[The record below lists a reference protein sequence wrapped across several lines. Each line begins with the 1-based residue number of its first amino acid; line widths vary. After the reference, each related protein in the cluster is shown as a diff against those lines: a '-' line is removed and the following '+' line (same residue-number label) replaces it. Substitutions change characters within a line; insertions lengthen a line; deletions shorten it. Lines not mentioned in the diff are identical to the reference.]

1 VTAPAG
7 VAPPATSRLGAV
19 EGLRATAAV
28 LVVAF
33 HLHRALLATHPGLLA
48 GTPGLLIDR
57 LGPLGVSI
65 FFVLSGF
72 LLYRPYA
79 LATLRAQPF
88 AATAPYYVRRFVRIV
103 PAYWLALGV
112 FALTASYTVV
122 SNGVDG
128 ITYFGLVQ
136 NYRSGYALRGIG
148 VAWTLVIEVS
158 FYLVL
163 PWLARALRARDSA
176 TRRLIVSRQ
185 LAGIAL
191 LGAVGIGVRV
201 WAIWIKGP
209 VGQPDGAFAPWR
221 SPNGWL
227 VGYLDWFALGMLLA
241 VVAAW
246 VATGGR
252 MPTPVRWLAGHAGV
266 AWIVGFGAYAWI
278 ALTATFPPLGLP
290 NPAMTQMLVTTL
302 FPLAAA
308 LIVLPIALEPAGGG
322 LRAVLRSV
330 PFVAVGT
337 VSYGIYLWHLIVIR
351 WTQVWIGDGT
361 IPRSAAL
368 QTVLVLAITG
378 VIATLSYL
386 VVERPLMR
394 WSRQFSRRSRIAAV
408 RSSPA

>member
-1 VTAPAG
+1 VTAPVG
-7 VAPPATSRLGAV
+7 GAPTPGRLGAV
-19 EGLRATAAV
+19 EGLRAIAAV
-28 LVVAF
+28 LVVAY
-33 HLHRALLATHPGLLA
+33 HLHRALLATHPGIA
-48 GTPGLLIDR
+48 SGTPGLLIDR

-79 LATLRAQPF
+79 VATLRPGRF
-88 AATAPYYVRRFVRIV
+88 AATVPYYVRRFVRIF
-103 PAYWLALGV
+103 PAYWLALGA

-128 ITYFGLVQ
+128 FTYFGLVQ

-163 PWLARALRARDSA
+163 PWLARALRARAGS
-176 TRRLIVSRQ
+176 TRRAVVTRQ
-185 LAGIAL
+185 LAGIAAL
-191 LGAVGIGVRV
+191 AAMGVAVRV

-209 VGQPDGAFAPWR
+209 VGRPDGAFAPWR

-241 VVAAW
+241 VAAAW

-252 MPTPVRWLAGHAGV
+252 VPAPVRWLAGHAGV
-266 AWIVGFGAYAWI
+266 AWTAGFGAYAVV
-278 ALTATFPPLGLP
+278 ALTAPFPAPGLP
-290 NPAMTQMLVTTL
+290 NPAVSQMLVTTV

-308 LIVLPIALEPAGGG
+308 LIVLPVALEPAGGG
-322 LRAVLRSV
+322 LRTVLRSA
-330 PFVAVGT
+330 PFVAAGT

-351 WTQVWIGDGT
+351 WTQVWIEDGT
-361 IPRSAAL
+361 IPHSAAL
-368 QTVLVLAITG
+368 QTVLVVAITG

-386 VVERPLMR
+386 AVERPLMR
-394 WSRQFSRRSRIAAV
+394 WSRQFSRRSEIAAV
-408 RSSPA
+408 RPSAV